1 MAFGWF
7 DKVDSDRPKW
17 VSYPLPGKKH
27 HHHHHQPPQKQTN
40 KQKTKTKASPSK
52 PTTTKTKPKQNKKAS
67 KQTKTSS
74 ITHLHSGSAGVSQ
87 VCSFGWLKKAE
98 NAVDLYYLLSSGCTN
113 YLPARCVDIY
123 GSCVFV
129 RGAEE
134 GGNSNSDLHSLR
146 RQHQV
151 LTCRPKLYRQMSF
164 SCAHSVGL

>member
-1 MAFGWF
+1 MIGLSGFHTLF
-7 DKVDSDRPKW
+7 QVKNTTTTTTTTTPNKQTKNKNKSNP
-17 VSYPLPGKKH
+17 
-27 HHHHHQPPQKQTN
+27 KQTN
-40 KQKTKTKASPSK
+40 NNQNQTKTK
-52 PTTTKTKPKQNKKAS
+52 QKKAS

-74 ITHLHSGSAGVSQ
+74 ITHLHGGSAGVSQ
-87 VCSFGWLKKAE
+87 VCSFGRLKKAE
-98 NAVDLYYLLSSGCTN
+98 NAVDLYYLLSSGCTS

-151 LTCRPKLYRQMSF
+151 LTCRPKLYRQMSV
-164 SCAHSVGL
+164 SCAHSVGW